1 MSSAE
6 IGLQGNR
13 SPLEDPRSRGPDPTL
28 PTELPNPLSSGID
41 VKTSAE
47 IVEIIHRDDLRAW
60 EAVGQALEPLAEVVD
75 HVVDALRSGG
85 RLIYVG
91 AGTSGRLGVLDA
103 AECPPTF
110 GVEGR
115 VRGIIA
121 GGEAALRVSVEGAE
135 DASDEGAAE
144 MRRAGVRARD
154 VVCGI
159 AASGTTPF
167 VWGALAEA
175 ALRDATT
182 VLITSNPRW
191 ETDGRGSMIDLAIV
205 IPVGPEIIAG
215 SSRMKAGTATKL
227 VLNTISTAS
236 MIRWGKVY
244 DNLMVDLTPSNR
256 KLERRAVGL
265 ISRIA
270 DVDLVRAKDLLL
282 EAEGDVK
289 AAIIIGKKNVD
300 ARSAR
305 DLLSRH
311 GGVLREAL
319 EDGSAAGPPPRGSPP
334 VGS

>member
-1 MSSAE
+1 MSPGADGGSRERGPA
-6 IGLQGNR
+6 R
-13 SPLEDPRSRGPDPTL
+13 DPRADVADPMP
-28 PTELPNPLSSGID
+28 PTELPNPLSRGID

-47 IVEIIHRDDLRAW
+47 IVDIIHRDDLRAW
-60 EAVGQALEPLAEVVD
+60 EAVGEALEPIAEVVE

-85 RLIYVG
+85 RLLYVG

-121 GGEAALRVSVEGAE
+121 GGDAALRASVEGAE
-135 DASDEGAAE
+135 DAAEEGAAE
-144 MRRAGVRARD
+144 IRKAGARERD

-167 VWGALAEA
+167 VWGALGEA
-175 ALRDATT
+175 GLRNATT
-182 VLITSNPRW
+182 VLITSNPQW
-191 ETDGRGSMIDLAIV
+191 ETDGRGAMIDLAVV

-227 VLNTISTAS
+227 VLNTISTAA

-265 ISRIA
+265 ISKIA
-270 DVDLVRAKDLLL
+270 EVDTARAKDLLQQ
-282 EAEGDVK
+282 AAGDVK
-289 AAIIIGKKNVD
+289 TAIVIGKKHVG
-300 ARSAR
+300 AVEAK
-305 DLLSRH
+305 DLLEKH

-319 EDGSAAGPPPRGSPP
+319 GE
-334 VGS
+334 

>member
-1 MSSAE
+1 MSPFAE
-6 IGLQGNR
+6 N
-13 SPLEDPRSRGPDPTL
+13 DSRGTRPSDGLPGSGEDSMP
-28 PTELPNPLSSGID
+28 PTELPNPLSRGID
-41 VKTSAE
+41 VKTSAQ

-60 EAVGQALEPLAEVVD
+60 QAVGEALESIAEVVE
-75 HVVDALRSGG
+75 HVVDSLRSGG
-85 RLIYVG
+85 RLLYVG

-110 GVEGR
+110 GVEGK

-121 GGEAALRVSVEGAE
+121 GGDAALRTSVEGAE
-135 DASDEGAAE
+135 DSAEEGAAE
-144 MRRAGVRARD
+144 IRKASVRARD

-191 ETDGRGSMIDLAIV
+191 ETERRGAMIDFAVV

-227 VLNTISTAS
+227 VLNTISTAA

-244 DNLMVDLTPSNR
+244 DNLMVDLTPSNQ
-256 KLERRAVGL
+256 KLERRAIGL
-265 ISRIA
+265 ISKIA
-270 DVDLVRAKDLLL
+270 DVDMSRAEELLRQ
-282 EAEGDVK
+282 ASGDVK
-289 AAIIIGKKNVD
+289 TAIIIGKRHVGAPEAK
-300 ARSAR
+300 
-305 DLLSRH
+305 DLLVKH
-311 GGVLREAL
+311 GGILREAL
-319 EDGSAAGPPPRGSPP
+319 GEKGDVASPRGSPP
-334 VGS
+334 TG